1 MQGELIV
8 SELVRL
14 ALTDPRSLWVLLGLA
29 VGMVLLLLAV
39 NRIPLSYTLRN
50 LSLRWRTTLM
60 TSLAFTLVVGLMVV
74 MLAFTTGM
82 QRMTDGSG
90 QPGNVIV
97 LAEGSIDEA
106 FSNLNVEDLGEI
118 ENLPGVRRDEAGQR
132 LASRESYLI
141 VKQPVPHPKPGR
153 SDSRFL
159 QVRGITDA
167 AIAAKVHNIQL
178 KSGSWFSAAGVED
191 RSGVDSKA
199 APAIQAVL
207 GEGVAG
213 ELAAD
218 RTPEEAAAGKNPH
231 RLDVGDRFRLGEK
244 DWVVTGILKS
254 SGATCN
260 SEIWANRA
268 KVGPV
273 FGRENVTT
281 LVLSTADADAAV
293 QLRDFLK
300 NNYAKANILP
310 QVEKEY
316 YAGLS
321 ETNQQFLFAIIVIT
335 TIMSIGGIFGV
346 MNTMFAAISN
356 RIKDIGVLRILGYAR
371 WQILVSFLLESL
383 VIALLGGLLG
393 CALGS
398 LANGLTV
405 NSVVG
410 QGGGGKFVVLELV
423 VDANIWTAGIFVTL
437 LMGGLGGL
445 VPALSAVR
453 LKPLEA
459 LR

>member
-1 MQGELIV
+1 MLLILLAI
-8 SELVRL
+8 SLGLVL
-14 ALTDPRSLWVLLGLA
+14 VLL
-29 VGMVLLLLAV
+29 VI
-39 NRIPLSYTLRN
+39 NRVPLSYTLRN

-60 TSLAFTLVVGLMVV
+60 TALAFTLVVGVMVI
-74 MLAFTTGM
+74 MLAFTSGM
-82 QRMTDGSG
+82 QRMTEGSG
-90 QPGNVIV
+90 QPGNVMI
-97 LAEGSIDEA
+97 LAEGALDEA
-106 FSNLNVEDLGEI
+106 FSNLNVSDLGEI
-118 ENLPGVRRDEAGQR
+118 ENLPGVLRDGASGLP

-141 VKQPVPHPKPGR
+141 VKQPVPNPKPGR
-153 SDSRFL
+153 PNSRFL

-167 AIAAKVHNIQL
+167 SIAAKVHNIQL
-178 KSGSWFSAAGVED
+178 KSGNWFSAAGVED
-191 RSGVDSKA
+191 RSGADSKA

-213 ELAAD
+213 ELAGD
-218 RTPEEAAAGKNPH
+218 RTPEEVAAAKNPR
-231 RLDVGDRFRLGEK
+231 RLDVGDHFRLGEE

-260 SEIWANRA
+260 SEIWANRE

-273 FGRENVTT
+273 FGKDNVTT
-281 LVLSTADADAAV
+281 LVLATADADAAAK
-293 QLRDFLK
+293 LRDFLK
-300 NNYAKANILP
+300 TSYGKANIAP

-316 YAGLS
+316 FASLS
-321 ETNQQFLFAIIVIT
+321 ETNQQFLYAIIIVT
-335 TIMSIGGIFGV
+335 AVMSIGGIFGV

-356 RIKDIGVLRILGYAR
+356 RIKDIGVLRVLGYAR
-371 WQILVSFLLESL
+371 WHILVSFLLESL
-383 VIALLGGLLG
+383 VIALLGGLAG

-405 NSVVG
+405 NSIVG
-410 QGGGGKFVVLELV
+410 SSGGGGKFVVLELV
-423 VDANIWTAGIFVTL
+423 VDARIWTAGVFVTL

>member
-1 MQGELIV
+1 MLLI
-8 SELVRL
+8 
-14 ALTDPRSLWVLLGLA
+14 LLGISLG
-29 VGMVLLLLAV
+29 VVFLLLVV
-39 NRIPLSYTLRN
+39 NRIPPSYTLRN

-60 TSLAFTLVVGLMVV
+60 TALAFTAVIGLMVV

-82 QRMTDGSG
+82 QRMTEGSG
-90 QPGNVIV
+90 QPGNVMV
-97 LAEGSIDEA
+97 LSEGAIDEA
-106 FSNLNVEDLGEI
+106 FSNLNLDDVGEI
-118 ENLPGVRRDEAGQR
+118 ENLPDVQRDGESGPR
-132 LASRESYLI
+132 LASRETYVI
-141 VKQPVPHPKPGR
+141 VKQPVLHPKPGR
-153 SDSRFL
+153 PGTRFL

-167 AIAAKVHNIQL
+167 AIAAKVHNIPL
-178 KSGSWFSAAGVED
+178 KSGIWFSAAGVED
-191 RSGVDSKA
+191 RSGVDNKA

-218 RTPEEAAAGKNPH
+218 RTPEEVAMAKNPR
-231 RLDVGDRFRLGEK
+231 RLDVGDYFRLGEK

-260 SEIWANRA
+260 SEIWASRA
-268 KVGPV
+268 QVGPV
-273 FGRENVTT
+273 FGKDNVTT
-281 LVLSTADADAAV
+281 LVLATADAGAAAK
-293 QLRDFLK
+293 LRDFLK
-300 NNYAKANILP
+300 TSYAKANILP
-310 QVEKEY
+310 QLEKDY
-316 YAGLS
+316 YASLS
-321 ETNQQFLFAIIVIT
+321 ETSQQFLVAIIFVT
-335 TIMSIGGIFGV
+335 AVMSVGGIFGV

-371 WQILVSFLLESL
+371 WHILVSFLLESL

-393 CALGS
+393 CAVGS

-405 NSVVG
+405 NSVIG

-453 LKPLEA
+453 LKPLES

>member
-1 MQGELIV
+1 MLLILLAI
-8 SELVRL
+8 SLGLVL
-14 ALTDPRSLWVLLGLA
+14 VLL
-29 VGMVLLLLAV
+29 VI
-39 NRIPLSYTLRN
+39 NRVPLSYTLRN

-60 TSLAFTLVVGLMVV
+60 TALAFTLVVGVMVI
-74 MLAFTTGM
+74 MLAFTSGM
-82 QRMTDGSG
+82 QRMTEGSG
-90 QPGNVIV
+90 QPGNVMI
-97 LAEGSIDEA
+97 LAEGALDEA
-106 FSNLNVEDLGEI
+106 FSNLNVSDLGEI
-118 ENLPGVRRDEAGQR
+118 ENLPGVLRDGASGLP

-141 VKQPVPHPKPGR
+141 VKQPVPNPKPGR
-153 SDSRFL
+153 PNSRFL

-167 AIAAKVHNIQL
+167 SIAAKVHNIQL
-178 KSGSWFSAAGVED
+178 KSGNWFSAAGVED
-191 RSGVDSKA
+191 RSGADSKA

-213 ELAAD
+213 ELAGD
-218 RTPEEAAAGKNPH
+218 RTPEEVAAAKNPR
-231 RLDVGDRFRLGEK
+231 RLDVGDHFRLGEE

-273 FGRENVTT
+273 FGKDNVTT
-281 LVLSTADADAAV
+281 LVLATADADAAAK
-293 QLRDFLK
+293 LRDFLK
-300 NNYAKANILP
+300 TSYGKANIAP

-316 YAGLS
+316 FASLS
-321 ETNQQFLFAIIVIT
+321 ETNQQFLYAIIIVT
-335 TIMSIGGIFGV
+335 AVMSIGGIFGV

-356 RIKDIGVLRILGYAR
+356 RIKDIGVLRVLGYAR
-371 WQILVSFLLESL
+371 WHILVSFLLESL
-383 VIALLGGLLG
+383 VIALLGGLAG

-405 NSVVG
+405 NSIVG
-410 QGGGGKFVVLELV
+410 SSGGGGKFVVLELV
-423 VDANIWTAGIFVTL
+423 VDARIWTAGVFVTL

>member
-1 MQGELIV
+1 MLLILLAI
-8 SELVRL
+8 SLGLVL
-14 ALTDPRSLWVLLGLA
+14 VLL
-29 VGMVLLLLAV
+29 VI
-39 NRIPLSYTLRN
+39 NRVPLSYTLRN

-60 TSLAFTLVVGLMVV
+60 TALAFTLVVGVMVI
-74 MLAFTTGM
+74 MLAFTSGM
-82 QRMTDGSG
+82 QRMTEGSG
-90 QPGNVIV
+90 QPGNVII
-97 LAEGSIDEA
+97 LAEGALDEA
-106 FSNLNVEDLGEI
+106 FSNLNVSDLGEI
-118 ENLPGVRRDEAGQR
+118 ENLPGVLRDGASGLP

-141 VKQPVPHPKPGR
+141 VKQPVPNPKPGR
-153 SDSRFL
+153 PNSRFL

-167 AIAAKVHNIQL
+167 SIAAKVHNIQL
-178 KSGSWFSAAGVED
+178 KSGNWFSAAGVED
-191 RSGVDSKA
+191 RSGADSKA

-213 ELAAD
+213 ELAGD
-218 RTPEEAAAGKNPH
+218 RTPEEVAAAKNPR
-231 RLDVGDRFRLGEK
+231 RLDVGDHFRLGEE

-260 SEIWANRA
+260 SEIWANRE

-273 FGRENVTT
+273 FGKDNVTT
-281 LVLSTADADAAV
+281 LVLATADADAAAK
-293 QLRDFLK
+293 LRDFLK
-300 NNYAKANILP
+300 TSYGKANIAP

-316 YAGLS
+316 FASLS
-321 ETNQQFLFAIIVIT
+321 ETNQQFLYAIIIVT
-335 TIMSIGGIFGV
+335 AVMSIGGIFGV

-356 RIKDIGVLRILGYAR
+356 RIKDIGVLRVLGYAR
-371 WQILVSFLLESL
+371 WHILVSFLLESL
-383 VIALLGGLLG
+383 VIALLGGLAG

-405 NSVVG
+405 NSIVG
-410 QGGGGKFVVLELV
+410 SSGGGGKFVVLELV
-423 VDANIWTAGIFVTL
+423 VDARIWTAGVFVTL

>member
-1 MQGELIV
+1 MLLI
-8 SELVRL
+8 
-14 ALTDPRSLWVLLGLA
+14 LLGISIGL
-29 VGMVLLLLAV
+29 VLVLLLI
-39 NRIPLSYTLRN
+39 NRVPLSYTLRN
-50 LSLRWRTTLM
+50 LTLRWRTTLM
-60 TSLAFTLVVGLMVV
+60 TALAFTLVVGLMVV

-82 QRMTDGSG
+82 QRMTEGSG
-90 QPGNVIV
+90 QPGNVII
-97 LAEGSIDEA
+97 LAEGAIDEA
-106 FSNLNVEDLGEI
+106 FSNLNVGDLGEI
-118 ENLPGVRRDEAGQR
+118 ENLPDVRRDSESG
-132 LASRESYLI
+132 LPMASRETYLI
-141 VKQPVPHPKPGR
+141 VKQPVPNPKPGR
-153 SDSRFL
+153 PNGRFL
-159 QVRGITDA
+159 QVRGLTDA
-167 AIAAKVHNIQL
+167 AMASKVHNIQL
-178 KSGSWFSAAGVED
+178 KRGSWFSAAGVED
-191 RSGVDSKA
+191 RSGTDSKA

-218 RTPEEAAAGKNPH
+218 RSLEEAAAAKNPH
-231 RLDVGDRFRLGEK
+231 SLDVGDHFRLGEE

-260 SEIWANRA
+260 SEIWANRM

-273 FGRENVTT
+273 FGKENVTT
-281 LVLSTADADAAV
+281 LVLATADADAAIK
-293 QLRDFLK
+293 LRDFLK
-300 NNYAKANILP
+300 NSYSKANIVP
-310 QVEKEY
+310 AVEREY
-316 YAGLS
+316 YASLS
-321 ETNQQFLFAIIVIT
+321 ETNQQFLVCIIFVT
-335 TIMSIGGIFGV
+335 AVMSVGGIFGV

-371 WQILVSFLLESL
+371 WQILVCFLLESL

-398 LANGLTV
+398 LSNGTTV

-410 QGGGGKFVVLELV
+410 GSGGGGKFVVLELV
-423 VDANIWTAGIFVTL
+423 VDAQIWTAGVFLTL

-445 VPALSAVR
+445 IPALSAVR

>member
-1 MQGELIV
+1 MLLILLAI
-8 SELVRL
+8 SLGLVL
-14 ALTDPRSLWVLLGLA
+14 VLL
-29 VGMVLLLLAV
+29 VI
-39 NRIPLSYTLRN
+39 NRVPLSYTLRN

-60 TSLAFTLVVGLMVV
+60 TALAFTLVVGVMVI
-74 MLAFTTGM
+74 MLAFTSGM
-82 QRMTDGSG
+82 QRMTEGSG
-90 QPGNVIV
+90 QPGNVMI
-97 LAEGSIDEA
+97 LAEGALDEA
-106 FSNLNVEDLGEI
+106 FSNLNVSDLGEI
-118 ENLPGVRRDEAGQR
+118 ENLPGVLRNGASGLP

-141 VKQPVPHPKPGR
+141 VKQPVPNPKPGR
-153 SDSRFL
+153 PNSRFL

-167 AIAAKVHNIQL
+167 SIAAKVHNIQL
-178 KSGSWFSAAGVED
+178 KSGNWFSAAGVED
-191 RSGVDSKA
+191 RSGADSKA

-213 ELAAD
+213 ELAGD
-218 RTPEEAAAGKNPH
+218 RTPEEVAAAKNPR
-231 RLDVGDRFRLGEK
+231 RLDVGDHFRLGEE

-273 FGRENVTT
+273 FGKDNVTT
-281 LVLSTADADAAV
+281 LVLATADADAAAK
-293 QLRDFLK
+293 LRDFLK
-300 NNYAKANILP
+300 TSYGKANIAP

-316 YAGLS
+316 FASLS
-321 ETNQQFLFAIIVIT
+321 ETNQQFLYAIIIVT
-335 TIMSIGGIFGV
+335 AVMSIGGIFGV

-356 RIKDIGVLRILGYAR
+356 RIKDIGVLRVLGYAR
-371 WQILVSFLLESL
+371 WHILVSFLLESL
-383 VIALLGGLLG
+383 VIALLGGLAG

-405 NSVVG
+405 NSIVG
-410 QGGGGKFVVLELV
+410 SSGGGGKFVVLELV
-423 VDANIWTAGIFVTL
+423 VDARIWTAGVFVTL

>member
-1 MQGELIV
+1 MLLI
-8 SELVRL
+8 
-14 ALTDPRSLWVLLGLA
+14 LLGISL
-29 VGMVLLLLAV
+29 GLVLLLLAV
-39 NRIPLSYTLRN
+39 NRVPLSYTLRN

-60 TSLAFTLVVGLMVV
+60 TALAFTLVVGLMVV

-82 QRMTDGSG
+82 QRMTEGSG
-90 QPGNVIV
+90 QPGNVVI
-97 LAEGSIDEA
+97 LAEGAIDEA
-106 FSNLNVEDLGEI
+106 FSNLNVSDLGEI
-118 ENLPGVRRDEAGQR
+118 ENLPDVRRDESGR
-132 LASRESYLI
+132 PLASRETYLI

-153 SDSRFL
+153 PNGRFL

-167 AIAAKVHNIQL
+167 AMAAKVHKIQL
-178 KSGSWFSAAGVED
+178 QSGNWFSAAGVED
-191 RSGVDSKA
+191 RSGLDGKA

-218 RTPEEAAAGKNPH
+218 RTAEEAAAAKNPR
-231 RLDVGDRFRLGEK
+231 RLDVGDHFRLGEE

-254 SGATCN
+254 SGSTCN
-260 SEIWANRA
+260 SEIWANRM

-273 FGRENVTT
+273 FGKENVTT
-281 LVLSTADADAAV
+281 LVLATADAGAAARF
-293 QLRDFLK
+293 RDFLK
-300 NNYAKANILP
+300 HNYAKANIAP

-316 YAGLS
+316 YASLS
-321 ETNQQFLFAIIVIT
+321 ETNQQFLFAIVFVT
-335 TIMSIGGIFGV
+335 AVMSIGGVFGV

-356 RIKDIGVLRILGYAR
+356 RVKDIGVLRILGYAR
-371 WQILVSFLLESL
+371 WHILVSFLLESL

-393 CALGS
+393 CALGT
-398 LANGLTV
+398 LASGTTV
-405 NSVVG
+405 NSIVG
-410 QGGGGKFVVLELV
+410 SSGGGGKFVVLELV
-423 VDANIWTAGIFVTL
+423 VDANIWTAGIFLTL

-453 LKPLEA
+453 LKPLDA

>member
-1 MQGELIV
+1 ML
-8 SELVRL
+8 
-14 ALTDPRSLWVLLGLA
+14 PVLLGISFGL
-29 VGMVLLLLAV
+29 VLVLLAI
-39 NRIPLSYTLRN
+39 NRVPLNYTLRN
-50 LSLRWRTTLM
+50 LTLRWLTTLM
-60 TSLAFTLVVGLMVV
+60 TALAFTLVVGLMVV

-82 QRMTDGSG
+82 QRMTEGSG

-97 LAEGSIDEA
+97 LAEGAIDEA
-106 FSNLNVEDLGEI
+106 FSNLNASDLGEI
-118 ENLPGVRRDEAGQR
+118 ESLPDVRLDKEIGLP

-141 VKQPVPHPKPGR
+141 VKQPVVHAKSGR
-153 SDSRFL
+153 PNSRFL

-167 AIAAKVHNIQL
+167 AMAAKVHNIEL
-178 KSGSWFSAAGVED
+178 KCGEWFSAAGVEPRPGAD
-191 RSGVDSKA
+191 GKA
-199 APAIQAVL
+199 APLIQAVL

-218 RTPEEAAAGKNPH
+218 RTPEELKVAKNPS
-231 RLDVGDRFRLGEK
+231 RLDVGDYFYLGNQEWIVK
-244 DWVVTGILKS
+244 GILKS

-273 FGRENVTT
+273 FGKENITT
-281 LVLSTADADAAV
+281 LVLATENAEKAAKL
-293 QLRDFLK
+293 QKFLK
-300 NNYAKANILP
+300 ESYGKANIAP

-316 YAGLS
+316 YASLS
-321 ETNQQFLFAIIVIT
+321 ETNKQFLFAIIFVT
-335 TIMSIGGIFGV
+335 AIMSIGGVFGV

-356 RIKDIGVLRILGYAR
+356 RIKDIGILRILGYAR
-371 WQILVSFLLESL
+371 WHILVSFLLESL
-383 VIALLGGLLG
+383 VIALMGGLLG

-398 LANGLTV
+398 LFSGVTV

-410 QGGGGKFVVLELV
+410 SSGGGGKFVVLELV
-423 VDANIWTAGIFVTL
+423 VDAKIWTAGLFVTL
-437 LMGGLGGL
+437 LMGGIGGF

-453 LKPLEA
+453 LKPLAA

>member
-1 MQGELIV
+1 MLLI
-8 SELVRL
+8 
-14 ALTDPRSLWVLLGLA
+14 LLGISL
-29 VGMVLLLLAV
+29 GMVLLLLVV
-39 NRIPLSYTLRN
+39 NRVPLGYTLRN
-50 LSLRWRTTLM
+50 LSLRWVTTLM
-60 TSLAFTLVVGLMVV
+60 TALAFTLVVGLMVI

-82 QRMTDGSG
+82 QRMTEGSG
-90 QPGNVIV
+90 QPSNVMI
-97 LAEGSIDEA
+97 LAEGAIDEA
-106 FSNLNVEDLGEI
+106 FSNLNVGDLGEI
-118 ENLPGVRRDEAGQR
+118 ENLPDVRRESEQP
-132 LASRESYLI
+132 LASRETYLI
-141 VKQPVPHPKPGR
+141 VKQPVPHPQPGR
-153 SDSRFL
+153 PNSRFL
-159 QVRGITDA
+159 QVRGITNA
-167 AIAAKVHNIQL
+167 AIAAKVHNIHLQC
-178 KSGSWFSAAGVED
+178 GSWFSAAGVED
-191 RSGVDSKA
+191 RSGGDRKT

-218 RTPEEAAAGKNPH
+218 RSPEEIAAAKNPH
-231 RLDVGDRFRLGEK
+231 RLDEGDHFRLGEE

-254 SGATCN
+254 SGSTCN

-281 LVLSTADADAAV
+281 LVLATKDAATAAR
-293 QLRDFLK
+293 LRDFLK
-300 NNYAKANILP
+300 NSYAKANIVP

-316 YAGLS
+316 YASLS
-321 ETNQQFLFAIIVIT
+321 ETNQQFLFAIVFIT
-335 TIMSIGGIFGV
+335 VVMSVGGVFGV

-398 LANGLTV
+398 LASGLTV

-410 QGGGGKFVVLELV
+410 GSGGGGKFVVLQLV
-423 VDANIWTAGIFVTL
+423 VDANIWTAGIFLTL
-437 LMGGLGGL
+437 VMGGIGGL

-453 LKPLEA
+453 LKPLDA

>member
-1 MQGELIV
+1 MLLILLAI
-8 SELVRL
+8 SLGLVL
-14 ALTDPRSLWVLLGLA
+14 VLL
-29 VGMVLLLLAV
+29 VI
-39 NRIPLSYTLRN
+39 NRVPLSYTLRN

-60 TSLAFTLVVGLMVV
+60 TALAFTLVVGVMVI
-74 MLAFTTGM
+74 MLAFTSGM
-82 QRMTDGSG
+82 QRMTEGSG
-90 QPGNVIV
+90 QPGNVMI
-97 LAEGSIDEA
+97 LAEGALDEA
-106 FSNLNVEDLGEI
+106 FSNLNVSDLGEI
-118 ENLPGVRRDEAGQR
+118 ENLPGVLRDGASGLP

-141 VKQPVPHPKPGR
+141 VKQPVPNPKPGR
-153 SDSRFL
+153 PNSRFL

-167 AIAAKVHNIQL
+167 SIAAKVHNIQL
-178 KSGSWFSAAGVED
+178 KSGNWFSAAGVED
-191 RSGVDSKA
+191 RSGADSKA

-213 ELAAD
+213 ELAGD
-218 RTPEEAAAGKNPH
+218 RTPEEVAAAKNPR
-231 RLDVGDRFRLGEK
+231 RLDVGDHFRLGEE

-273 FGRENVTT
+273 FGKDNVTT
-281 LVLSTADADAAV
+281 LVLATADADAAAK
-293 QLRDFLK
+293 LRDFLK
-300 NNYAKANILP
+300 TSYGKANIAP

-316 YAGLS
+316 FASLS
-321 ETNQQFLFAIIVIT
+321 ETNQQFLYAIIIVT
-335 TIMSIGGIFGV
+335 AVMSIGGIFGV

-356 RIKDIGVLRILGYAR
+356 RIKDIGVLRVLGYAR
-371 WQILVSFLLESL
+371 WHILVSFLLESL
-383 VIALLGGLLG
+383 VIALLGGLAG

-405 NSVVG
+405 NSIVG
-410 QGGGGKFVVLELV
+410 SSGGGGKFVVLELV
-423 VDANIWTAGIFVTL
+423 VDARIWTAGVFVTL

-453 LKPLEA
+453 LKPLAA

>member
-1 MQGELIV
+1 MLLI
-8 SELVRL
+8 
-14 ALTDPRSLWVLLGLA
+14 LLGISL
-29 VGMVLLLLAV
+29 GLVLLLLVV
-39 NRIPLSYTLRN
+39 NRVPLSYTLRN
-50 LSLRWRTTLM
+50 LTLRWRTTLM
-60 TSLAFTLVVGLMVV
+60 TALAFTLVVGLMVV

-82 QRMTDGSG
+82 RRMTEGSG
-90 QPGNVIV
+90 QPGNVLI
-97 LAEGSIDEA
+97 LAEGALDEA
-106 FSNLNVEDLGEI
+106 FSNLNVDDLHELEI
-118 ENLPGVRRDEAGQR
+118 LPDVRRDDKSGQP
-132 LASRESYLI
+132 LASRETYLI

-153 SDSRFL
+153 PNSRFL

-167 AIAAKVHNIQL
+167 AMAAKVHNIQL
-178 KSGSWFSAAGVED
+178 LSGVWFSAAGVED

-218 RTPEEAAAGKNPH
+218 RTVEELATAKNSR
-231 RLDVGDRFRLGEK
+231 RLDVGDHFRLGEE

-273 FGRENVTT
+273 FGKENVTT
-281 LVLSTADADAAV
+281 LVLATADAGTAV
-293 QLRDFLK
+293 KLRDFLK
-300 NNYAKANILP
+300 QSYAKANIVP

-316 YAGLS
+316 FASLS
-321 ETNQQFLFAIIVIT
+321 ETNQQFLFAILFVT
-335 TIMSIGGIFGV
+335 AVMSVGGIFGV

-398 LANGLTV
+398 LANGTTV
-405 NSVVG
+405 NSIVG
-410 QGGGGKFVVLELV
+410 NSGGGGKFVVLELV
-423 VDANIWTAGIFVTL
+423 VDADTWTAGVFLTL

-453 LKPLEA
+453 LKPLDA

>member
-1 MQGELIV
+1 MLLI
-8 SELVRL
+8 
-14 ALTDPRSLWVLLGLA
+14 LLGISL
-29 VGMVLLLLAV
+29 GLVLLLLVV
-39 NRIPLSYTLRN
+39 NRVPLSYTLRN
-50 LSLRWRTTLM
+50 LTLRWRTTLM
-60 TSLAFTLVVGLMVV
+60 TALAFTLVVGVMVI
-74 MLAFTTGM
+74 MLAFTSGM
-82 QRMTDGSG
+82 QRMTEGSG
-90 QPGNVIV
+90 QPGNVMI
-97 LAEGSIDEA
+97 LAEGALDEA
-106 FSNLNVEDLGEI
+106 FSNLNVSDLGEI
-118 ENLPGVRRDEAGQR
+118 ENLPGVLRDGASGLP

-141 VKQPVPHPKPGR
+141 VKQPVPNPKPGR
-153 SDSRFL
+153 PNSRFL

-167 AIAAKVHNIQL
+167 SIAAKVHNIQL
-178 KSGSWFSAAGVED
+178 KSGNWFSAAGVED
-191 RSGVDSKA
+191 RSGADSKA

-213 ELAAD
+213 ELAGD
-218 RTPEEAAAGKNPH
+218 RTPEEVAAAKNPR
-231 RLDVGDRFRLGEK
+231 RLDVGDHFRLGEE

-273 FGRENVTT
+273 FGKDNVTT
-281 LVLSTADADAAV
+281 LVLATADADAAAK
-293 QLRDFLK
+293 LRDFLK
-300 NNYAKANILP
+300 TSYGKANIAP

-316 YAGLS
+316 FASLS
-321 ETNQQFLFAIIVIT
+321 ETNQQFLYAIIVVT
-335 TIMSIGGIFGV
+335 AVMSIGGIFGV

-356 RIKDIGVLRILGYAR
+356 RIKDIGVLRVLGYAR
-371 WQILVSFLLESL
+371 WHILVSFLLESL
-383 VIALLGGLLG
+383 VIALLGGLAG

-405 NSVVG
+405 NSIVG
-410 QGGGGKFVVLELV
+410 SSGGGGKFVVLELV
-423 VDANIWTAGIFVTL
+423 VDARIWTAGVFVTL